1 MVGAIDT
8 IFIAAVTVV
17 PVVVKMVC
25 MMRTMVSIPE
35 TTVCA
40 NEKMFLTAGTI
51 FLAPQK
57 IV

>member
-1 MVGAIDT
+1 
-8 IFIAAVTVV
+8 
-17 PVVVKMVC
+17 
-25 MMRTMVSIPE
+25 MVSIPE
-35 TTVCA
+35 TMVFS